1 MGGPIV
7 AVLGTRYPDLSIE
20 ERILHPLGAAIRRG
34 DGEDARAI
42 VAVAGDAD
50 VILCGSAPRFD
61 RSTLESLRCGGI
73 VRYGIGTDSID
84 LVAARELGIR
94 VGRVSDY
101 GTEAVSFH
109 AVTLAVAAMR
119 RLTGADRIVH
129 DGGWGFAHLRPLR
142 LPSATTAG
150 IVGYGRIGRATAAL
164 FAGLGFDVLAFDAYV
179 PVPSQPGAIRAAD
192 SLEQL
197 LDGADVV
204 SLHVPGGEQPLL
216 DRARL
221 SLLRE
226 GSILVNTAR
235 GQLIDEQALVE
246 SMAAGRPA
254 IAALDVFASE
264 PPDLGR
270 FATVADRL
278 IVTPHMAW
286 YTEESEQRLRHQAAE
301 EAARMLRGE
310 RLRDPVVEP
319 STEGVTRGP
328 LHRPADQS

>member
-20 ERILHPLGAAIRRG
+20 ERILHPVGATIRRG
-34 DGEDARAI
+34 DGETARAI
-42 VAVAGDAD
+42 VDLARDAD
-50 VILCGSAPRFD
+50 VILCGSGPRFD
-61 RSTLESLRCGGI
+61 RSTLEGLRCRGI

-94 VGRVSDY
+94 IARVSDY

-109 AVTLAVAAMR
+109 AVMLALAAMR

-129 DGGWGFAHLRPLR
+129 NGGWGFAHLRPLH
-142 LPSATTAG
+142 LPSAMTAG

-164 FAGLGFDVLAFDAYV
+164 FAGLGFDVLAFDAYA
-179 PVPSQPGAIRAAD
+179 PAPSQPGPIRAAD
-192 SLEQL
+192 TLEQL
-197 LDGADVV
+197 LSRADVV
-204 SLHVPGGEQPLL
+204 SLHAPGGDAPLL
-216 DRARL
+216 DRQRL

-235 GQLIDEQALVE
+235 GQLVDEVALVE
-246 SMAAGRPA
+246 GMAAGRPA

-270 FATVADRL
+270 FATVADQL
-278 IVTPHMAW
+278 IATPHMAW
-286 YTEESEQRLRHQAAE
+286 YTEESERRLRHEAAE
-301 EAARMLRGE
+301 EAARVLRGE

-319 STEGVTRGP
+319 ERGRSHP
-328 LHRPADQS
+328 CPDPSEI

>member
-1 MGGPIV
+1 LGGPIV

-20 ERILHPLGAAIRRG
+20 EGILHPLGAAIRRG
-34 DGEDARAI
+34 DGEDPRAI

-50 VILCGSAPRFD
+50 VILCGSGPRFD
-61 RSTLESLRCGGI
+61 RPTLEALHCDGI

-94 VGRVSDY
+94 VSRVSDY

-109 AVTLAVAAMR
+109 AVMLAAAAMR
-119 RLTGADRIVH
+119 RLTGADRIVQ
-129 DGGWGFAHLRPLR
+129 DGGWGFAHLRPLH
-142 LPSATTAG
+142 LPSAMTAG

-164 FAGLGFDVLAFDAYV
+164 FAGLGFNVLAFDAYV
-179 PVPSQPGAIRAAD
+179 PVPSQPGLIRAAD

-197 LDGADVV
+197 LGGADVV
-204 SLHVPGGEQPLL
+204 SLHVPGGAEPLL

-221 SLLRE
+221 SLLRQ

-235 GQLIDEQALVE
+235 GQLIDEEALVE
-246 SMAAGRPA
+246 GMAADRPA
-254 IAALDVFASE
+254 VAALDVFACE

-270 FATVADRL
+270 FASVAERL
-278 IVTPHMAW
+278 IATPHMAW
-286 YTEESEQRLRHQAAE
+286 YTEESERRLREQAAE

-319 STEGVTRGP
+319 STEGVPRGP
-328 LHRPADQS
+328 VTRPVDQS